1 MPYAHGATEKTN
13 RNERNSTM
21 TDHGD
26 APIEIAL
33 QELAT
38 PEPPAT
44 LAPMVLY
51 RTGLADLCWAV
62 ESSIGLLVVAA
73 SRDGITAVDRFESI
87 EVFAERYRARFGR
100 DVRFTERP
108 PARLAH
114 GVERWLAGDR
124 RTPPPFDLSHSTEFE
139 AAVLRKALE
148 IPRGQVRPYSWIARE
163 IGNPNA
169 SRAVGSALATNPVPL
184 LIPCHRV
191 VRGDGVIGNY
201 IFGSETKRT
210 LLSEEHA
217 NLDRLD
223 EFGKAGIVFV
233 GSDTTHIFCFPTC
246 RYQPREEHLQF
257 FHSEEEA
264 RSRGYRPCKVCRP
277 AVA

>member
-1 MPYAHGATEKTN
+1 
-13 RNERNSTM
+13 M
-21 TDHGD
+21 TDPID
-26 APIEIAL
+26 ATIEIAL

-44 LAPMVLY
+44 LAPMVLF
-51 RTGLADLCWAV
+51 RTGLADLCWKV
-62 ESSIGLLVVAA
+62 KSPIGPIMVAA
-73 SRDGITAVDRFESI
+73 SRDGITAVDRFDSI
-87 EVFAERYRARFGR
+87 ETFTAKYRTRFGR
-100 DVRFTERP
+100 DARFTERP
-108 PARLAH
+108 PVRLSQ

-124 RTPPPFDLSHSTEFE
+124 RTPPAFDLSHSTAFE
-139 AAVLRKALE
+139 ATVLRKALE
-148 IPRGQVRPYSWIARE
+148 IPRGQVRPYGWIARE
-163 IGNPNA
+163 IGSPQA
-169 SRAVGSALATNPVPL
+169 SRAVGSALAGNPVPL

-191 VRGDGVIGNY
+191 VRSDGALGNY
-201 IFGSETKRT
+201 IFGADTKRA
-210 LLSEEHA
+210 LLAEENA
-217 NLDRLD
+217 NLERLD
-223 EFGKAGIVFV
+223 EFEKAGIVLV